1 MERLLDTIRSVA
13 ARVKKHG
20 ERRLGEQNTKAA
32 LVEPILEALGWD
44 IREPDEVHR
53 EYKGKPQD
61 CPVDYAL
68 KFRRKPRLFLE
79 AKGLG
84 EILADRRWVAQV
96 LGYAT
101 VAGVEWCVLTDGNE
115 YRFYN
120 ATASVDAEEK
130 LLHHVRLTDV
140 NAEEAARW
148 LGLISRANLEQN
160 RLDVLWMSHFVDR
173 RVRAALLEKLTAPNR
188 TVIRMVMERAPKL
201 TSKQITDSI
210 RRMDIRIDLPPALP
224 QEVQPKTNGRGRS
237 GKAAKGKRRGTPK
250 RYDVELTDLLAA
262 GVLRPNQRLTRRHKG
277 QEIEAVL
284 LPDGR
289 VSVAGKAHA
298 SCSIAAQAALAAQT
312 GQRRAING
320 WDFWQFS
327 DEAGK
332 PRTLSAARAAF
343 LARREAAAGPTG
355 VLRLA
360 SGASPPRA

>member
-1 MERLLDTIRSVA
+1 VERLLDTIRSVA

-32 LVEPILEALGWD
+32 LVEPLLEALGWD

-224 QEVQPKTNGRGRS
+224 QDVQPKADGRGRS
-237 GKAAKGKRRGTPK
+237 GRKGKRRGTPK
-250 RYDVELTDLLAA
+250 TYNVELTDLLAA

-284 LPDGR
+284 LPDGK
-289 VSVAGKAHA
+289 VSVQGKPYA
-298 SCSIAAQAALAAQT
+298 SCSMAAQAALAVRT

-332 PRTLSAARAAF
+332 PRTLSAARGAF
-343 LARREAAAGPTG
+343 LASREAGPGPAGG
-355 VLRLA
+355 LRLA
-360 SGASPPRA
+360 GGATVQRA